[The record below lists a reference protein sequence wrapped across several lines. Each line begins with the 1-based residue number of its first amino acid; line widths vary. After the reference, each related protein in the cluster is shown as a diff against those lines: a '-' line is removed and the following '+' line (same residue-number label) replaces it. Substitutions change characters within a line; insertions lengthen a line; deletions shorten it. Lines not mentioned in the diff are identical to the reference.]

1 MSIEFPTTLKI
12 LLSWESGFT
21 RPHPYYIGG

>member
-12 LLSWESGFT
+12 LLSWNSSFT
-21 RPHPYYIGG
+21 RLHQSYIGS